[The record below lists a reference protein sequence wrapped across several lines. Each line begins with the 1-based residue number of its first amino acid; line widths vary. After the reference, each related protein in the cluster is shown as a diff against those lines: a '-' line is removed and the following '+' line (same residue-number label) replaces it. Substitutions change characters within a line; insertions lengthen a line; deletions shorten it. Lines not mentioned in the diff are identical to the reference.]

1 MGGRSGY
8 TLACGLFIGLGGA
21 LGLISF
27 IVGALPKAAVVP
39 ILIFV
44 GLEIATQAYTTC
56 PKKHF
61 PAVTL
66 SFLPIMGYLVLIQWN
81 TIIGGLEIADSNLPD
96 RLAHDYPII
105 RALGNGFILT
115 AMLWGAFGA
124 KLVDRRLIATSVYL
138 SICALFSVF
147 GIIHS
152 VDPAGGLYLPW
163 GTEGNL
169 HWRIGA
175 GYAVF
180 ALLLVG
186 LRFMPAKEN

>member
-1 MGGRSGY
+1 MGGRTGY
-8 TLACGLFIGLGGA
+8 TLACGIFIGLGGA

-44 GLEIATQAYTTC
+44 GLEIVTQTFQTC
-56 PKKHF
+56 PKKHY

-81 TIIGGLEIADSNLPD
+81 TIIGGLQIQDADLPG
-96 RLAHDYPII
+96 RLAHDFPII

-124 KLVDRRLIATSVYL
+124 KLVDRRLIATAGYL
-138 SICALFSVF
+138 GICALFSLF
-147 GIIHS
+147 GVIHS

-163 GTEGNL
+163 ETHREEVL
-169 HWRIGA
+169 ARVRHH
-175 GYAVF
+175 
-180 ALLLVG
+180 LV
-186 LRFMPAKEN
+186 RSDKA

>member
-1 MGGRSGY
+1 M
-8 TLACGLFIGLGGA
+8 
-21 LGLISF
+21 ISF

-44 GLEIATQAYTTC
+44 GLEIVTQTFQTC
-56 PKKHF
+56 PKKHY

-66 SFLPIMGYLVLIQWN
+66 SFLPIMGYLVLIQWD
-81 TIIGGLEIADSNLPD
+81 TIIGGLQLADSDLPT
-96 RLAHDYPII
+96 RLAHDYSII

-124 KLVDRRLIATSVYL
+124 KLVDRRLLTAAGYL
-138 SICALFSVF
+138 GICALFGLF

-152 VDPAGGLYLPW
+152 VAPGGSLYLPW
-163 GTEGNL
+163 SIEGSL
-169 HWRIGA
+169 HWRICI

-180 ALLLVG
+180 ALLLVA
-186 LRFMPAKEN
+186 LNFSSRNRQPAPEEGS